1 MEATGNRIEPGRVI
15 GEAFE
20 TYQSQAGPLLGG
32 ALIVIGIAGVIE
44 GILAITG
51 SLILA
56 LLGVL
61 IGLAASFL
69 YTGYVVKL
77 VQDVRDGRR
86 DFTVGELFSHAAP
99 FVGTLVL
106 NGILAGIA
114 IAIGFVLIIVP
125 GLILL
130 TIWAVIAPSIV
141 VEDRG
146 VFEAFARS
154 RELVR
159 GHGWQVFGAIVLAF
173 LIVFVVGLVASIV
186 GAAIGN
192 VGQVILQT
200 AASVATAPVA
210 AHVSSILFFDLG
222 GGGGAPAASMP
233 RPPPPSRPRRRPSRS
248 VGGALARAVGEL
260 AEQLVERLDL
270 LLAEHGAQS
279 AIDVLNVAGG
289 GFPQLRQPIVGEK
302 RIAHPRV

>member
-1 MEATGNRIEPGRVI
+1 MEATGHRIEPGRVI

-51 SLILA
+51 SLVLVT
-56 LLGVL
+56 LGIL

-69 YTGYVVKL
+69 YAGYVVKL

-86 DFTVGELFSHAAP
+86 DFGVGELFSHAAP
-99 FVGTLVL
+99 YVGTLVL

-130 TIWAVIAPSIV
+130 TIWSVIAPSIV
-141 VEDRG
+141 VEERG
-146 VFEAFARS
+146 VFEAFGRS

-159 GHGWQVFGAIVLAF
+159 GNGWQVFGAIVLAF
-173 LIVFVVGLVASIV
+173 LIVFAVGLVASII
-186 GAAIGN
+186 GAAIGDA
-192 VGQVILQT
+192 GRVILGT
-200 AASVATAPVA
+200 IANVATAPVA
-210 AHVSSILFFDLG
+210 ALVSSILFFDLG
-222 GGGGAPAASMP
+222 GGPGAPSAPAPPAPASEPPAAPPEPPAPAA
-233 RPPPPSRPRRRPSRS
+233 
-248 VGGALARAVGEL
+248 
-260 AEQLVERLDL
+260 
-270 LLAEHGAQS
+270 
-279 AIDVLNVAGG
+279 
-289 GFPQLRQPIVGEK
+289 
-302 RIAHPRV
+302 

>member
-141 VEDRG
+141 VEDKS
-146 VFEAFARS
+146 VFEAFGRS

-186 GAAIGN
+186 GAAIGD

-200 AASVATAPVA
+200 AASVATAPVTA
-210 AHVSSILFFDLG
+210 LVSSILFFDLG
-222 GGGGAPAASMP
+222 GGSGAPTTSVPPAPAAE
-233 RPPPPSRPRRRPSRS
+233 PPAP
-248 VGGALARAVGEL
+248 AA
-260 AEQLVERLDL
+260 
-270 LLAEHGAQS
+270 
-279 AIDVLNVAGG
+279 
-289 GFPQLRQPIVGEK
+289 
-302 RIAHPRV
+302 

>member
-1 MEATGNRIEPGRVI
+1 MEASVNRIEPGRVI

-32 ALIVIGIAGVIE
+32 ALIVIGIAGLIE
-44 GILAITG
+44 GVLAVTG
-51 SLILA
+51 SLVLVLI
-56 LLGVL
+56 GVL

-86 DFTVGELFSHAAP
+86 DFSVGDLFSHAAP
-99 FVGTLVL
+99 YVGTLVL

-146 VFEAFARS
+146 VFEAFGRS
-154 RELVR
+154 RELVS
-159 GHGWQVFGAIVLAF
+159 GNGWNVFGAILIAF
-173 LIVFVVGLVASIV
+173 LIVFAVGLVASII
-186 GAAIGN
+186 GAAIGDAGRVVLQAVAN
-192 VGQVILQT
+192 VL
-200 AASVATAPVA
+200 TAPVA
-210 AHVSSILFFDLG
+210 ALVASILFFDLG
-222 GGGGAPAASMP
+222 GGAGAASAPDPM
-233 RPPPPSRPRRRPSRS
+233 
-248 VGGALARAVGEL
+248 A
-260 AEQLVERLDL
+260 
-270 LLAEHGAQS
+270 
-279 AIDVLNVAGG
+279 
-289 GFPQLRQPIVGEK
+289 PIG
-302 RIAHPRV
+302 

>member
-20 TYQSQAGPLLGG
+20 TYQNQVGPLLGG

-51 SLILA
+51 SLVLVVLG
-56 LLGVL
+56 LLV
-61 IGLAASFL
+61 GLAASFL

-86 DFTVGELFSHAAP
+86 DFSVGELFSHAAP
-99 FVGTLVL
+99 YVGTLIL

-141 VEDRG
+141 VEDKG
-146 VFEAFARS
+146 VFEAFGRS
-154 RELVR
+154 RELIR
-159 GHGWQVFGAIVLAF
+159 GHGWQVFGSIVLAF
-173 LIVFVVGLVASIV
+173 LIVFAVGLVASII
-186 GAAIGN
+186 GAAIGD
-192 VGQVILQT
+192 VGRVILGT
-200 AASVATAPVA
+200 AANVATAPVA
-210 AHVSSILFFDLG
+210 ALVSSILFFDLG
-222 GGGGAPAASMP
+222 GGAGAMAAPAGP
-233 RPPPPSRPRRRPSRS
+233 
-248 VGGALARAVGEL
+248 ALASE
-260 AEQLVERLDL
+260 AEPP
-270 LLAEHGAQS
+270 APPA
-279 AIDVLNVAGG
+279 
-289 GFPQLRQPIVGEK
+289 
-302 RIAHPRV
+302 